1 MVGLG
6 VARSGVSRHGLVWKL
21 SKGTN
26 MNTTK
31 TTMRVPSPD
40 IVQDIPSSVTVPAIV
55 AQWPAPAVAPIV
67 PVPQLPQ
74 TSVAKIAQSISAVMS
89 EIGIIGKDG
98 RNEFHRYD
106 YAKME
111 DILQRLTPLMA
122 RHGLVVFQTE
132 VDRTM
137 FDEDRAV
144 AVRYAFTIVHSSGEV
159 WPEHPVQTGL
169 SRCRD
174 SKGGF
179 DDKSFNKAHT
189 AARKYFLLA
198 LFQIPTGDDDDA
210 DKGGNDGPQ
219 RVAPKSRV
227 PSPPPPPT
235 DWTPHAFKAG
245 TTAEWSSL
253 MLSFIAEAKTAD
265 EVAQWDEANRDNL
278 QLLAKKDPARLK
290 TVMKAM
296 KARREE
302 LTPAEVVTADG
313 EIVPA
318 DSIMPPPTK
327 DPEAARKWVV
337 GKLAGFK
344 SLDSAQTFWDRL
356 VAPRESDFFPP
367 DWTDL
372 IAAWDAAEKR
382 LMAGDEG

>member
-1 MVGLG
+1 
-6 VARSGVSRHGLVWKL
+6 
-21 SKGTN
+21 
-26 MNTTK
+26 MNTKSAT
-31 TTMRVPSPD
+31 RVPSPD
-40 IVQDIPSSVTVPAIV
+40 LGTVEPHVPTVIEAL
-55 AQWPAPAVAPIV
+55 VAPTIAKSTITM
-67 PVPQLPQ
+67 PQ

-89 EIGIIGKDG
+89 EIGVIGKDG

-122 RHGLVVFQTE
+122 KHGLVVFQTE
-132 VDRTM
+132 IDRTM

-219 RVAPKSRV
+219 RAAPKSRV
-227 PSPPPPPT
+227 PSPPPPPSAPAE
-235 DWTPHAFKAG
+235 PHAFKAA
-245 TTAEWSSL
+245 TTVDWAGR
-253 MLSFIAEAKTAD
+253 MLDYIAAAKTSD
-265 EVAQWDEANRDNL
+265 EVVQWDELNRANL
-278 QLLAKKDPARLK
+278 KVLATKDPARLK
-290 TVMKAM
+290 TVMAAM

-302 LTPAEVVTADG
+302 LTPKAPLAEVVTADG
-313 EIVPA
+313 EVVQADAIIPSPA
-318 DSIMPPPTK
+318 K
-327 DPEAARKWVV
+327 DPEEARKWVIA
-337 GKLAGFK
+337 KLMTFK
-344 SLDSAQTFWDRL
+344 QGEYDKAEAFWNGT
-356 VAPRESDFFPP
+356 VAPTESDWFPP
-367 DWTDL
+367 DWEDL
-372 IAAWDAAEKR
+372 LGVWRKLEQR
-382 LMAGDEG
+382 LAP